1 MHSYLTGLHST
12 HKLNKPHKNQS
23 FATRFTRESD
33 SDVTEDAEPPFKV
46 SSISQT
52 IELSYGVG
60 EDVSILLSCSLLS
73 TCLRKFLCLQCTVTA

>member
-1 MHSYLTGLHST
+1 MHSYLTGLHSA
-12 HKLNKPHKNQS
+12 HKLNKLHKNQS
-23 FATRFTRESD
+23 FATRFTRVFI
-33 SDVTEDAEPPFKV
+33 VTEDPESLFQV

-73 TCLRKFLCLQCTVTA
+73 TRLRKCLCLQCTVTA